1 MHYRHFFNF
10 LRIAMP
16 VGSVLGRTECD
27 MNRSLL
33 VAAASFMLH
42 CEPM

>member
-1 MHYRHFFNF
+1 MHYRHFFDF
-10 LRIAMP
+10 PRIAMP
-16 VGSVLGRTECD
+16 AGSVFGRTECD

-33 VAAASFMLH
+33 EAAASIMLH